1 MTVNVTDRKAKDNAA
16 EYLRQWSDRL
26 SAALCGDVKKLPRA
40 TQGIVTRWR
49 RALKEFDE
57 KWGMR

>member
-16 EYLRQWSDRL
+16 ELLRKWSDAL
-26 SAALCGDVKKLPRA
+26 STALRGDIKKLPRK